1 MSDEVLYATDGP
13 LARITLNRPDKLN
26 ALNGPA
32 IDRLDD
38 CIARA
43 AADDAVKVVL
53 LDAAGRAFC
62 AGYDI
67 NDELDSK
74 TETPLQ
80 WQPVLRRDV
89 DVTMHLW
96 ACPKPTIAVV
106 QGYCLGGGC
115 EIAMACDLIVAADDA
130 QFGEPEILYGS
141 GPVTLLMPFILGQKK
156 TNELLFTGDRID
168 AATAHTL
175 GLVNRVVARED
186 LHGAADDLALRIAP
200 TPLAV
205 LRLTKQALNRSYEA
219 MGLREAV
226 TANIEISSLLN
237 GAGTPEQQ
245 EFDQIANAQGLR
257 VALAWRDARYST
269 DAESGEHAA
278 PPCQ

>member
-1 MSDEVLYATDGP
+1 MSDEVLYTTDGP
-13 LARITLNRPDKLN
+13 LARITLNRPATLN
-26 ALNGPA
+26 ALNA
-32 IDRLDD
+32 AAVEQLDK

-43 AADDAVKVVL
+43 AADDTVKVVL

-67 NDELDSK
+67 NDELDAK
-74 TETPLQ
+74 TETPIE

-89 DVTMHLW
+89 EVTMHLW

-115 EIAMACDLIVAADDA
+115 EVAMACDLVIAADDA
-130 QFGEPEILYGS
+130 QFGEPEIQYGS
-141 GPVTLLMPFILGQKK
+141 GPVTLLMPFVLGQKK

-168 AATAHTL
+168 AATAETL
-175 GLVNRVVARED
+175 GLVNRVVPRED
-186 LHGAADDLALRIAP
+186 LHAVADALALRIAP

-219 MGLREAV
+219 MGLRDAV
-226 TANIEISSLLN
+226 TANIEISALLN
-237 GAGTPEQQ
+237 GAGTAEQH
-245 EFDQIANAQGLR
+245 EFDQVAATRGLR
-257 VALAWRDARYST
+257 AALAWRDARYST
-269 DAESGEHAA
+269 DAEPGDRA
-278 PPCQ
+278 PPPRH